1 MKSLKILGLLFFV
14 LFSIT
19 ALGQTFKEKVP
30 SRKYILLTDKVDTL
44 SQIKFIPYAQ
54 EKVSLNTMIWTFKP
68 NGRIEYDYQSS
79 EDIEAC
85 AGVDFL
91 DLDVDACFWR
101 LNPATHSITL
111 TLKGGFSSIDDFVLK
126 NEYDFQNEEDGFS
139 LVLKKKI
146 LYKNLNPDR

>member
-1 MKSLKILGLLFFV
+1 MRIFGFLFFV
-14 LFSIT
+14 LISIT

-30 SRKYILLTDKVDTL
+30 ARKYIIVEDRVDTL
-44 SQIKFIPYAQ
+44 SSIKFIPYSQ
-54 EKVSLNTMIWTFKP
+54 EKISLNTMIWTFKP

-101 LNPATHSITL
+101 LNPATHTITL
-111 TLKGGFSSIDDFVLK
+111 TLKGGYSSIDDFVLK
-126 NEYDFQNEEDGFS
+126 NEYDFQNESEGFS

>member
-1 MKSLKILGLLFFV
+1 MRIFGFLFFV
-14 LFSIT
+14 LISIT

-30 SRKYILLTDKVDTL
+30 ARKYIIVEDRVDTL
-44 SQIKFIPYAQ
+44 SSIKFIPYSQ
-54 EKVSLNTMIWTFKP
+54 EKISLNTMIWTFKP

-101 LNPATHSITL
+101 LNPATHTITL
-111 TLKGGFSSIDDFVLK
+111 TLKGGYSSIDDFVLK
-126 NEYDFQNEEDGFS
+126 NEYDFKNESDGFS

>member
-1 MKSLKILGLLFFV
+1 MRIFGFLFFV
-14 LFSIT
+14 LISIT

-30 SRKYILLTDKVDTL
+30 ARKYIIVEDRVDTL
-44 SQIKFIPYAQ
+44 SSIKFIPYSQ
-54 EKVSLNTMIWTFKP
+54 EKISLNTMIWTFKP

-101 LNPATHSITL
+101 LNPATHTITL
-111 TLKGGFSSIDDFVLK
+111 TLKGGYSSIDDFVLK
-126 NEYDFQNEEDGFS
+126 NEYDFKNESEGFS